1 MRLYLAGPEVFLVD
15 ADAIAEAKRA
25 ICTAHGL
32 TGIFPLEP
40 PPVVPDASLPEWLRI
55 YWANES
61 HIRACDA
68 LVANLTPFRGVSAD
82 VGTVYEL
89 GFMRALGRP
98 VFGYSN
104 VAQRFGGRAL
114 AALGGTARRRADG
127 AWEDAE
133 GMAVEEF
140 DRHDNLMLEGGI
152 EAAGGRFVAADVPA
166 ARRWHD
172 LAAFETCVAAAARL
186 LRGAATG
193 PAATIQVSSTSSA

>member
-1 MRLYLAGPEVFLVD
+1 MHMRVYLAGPEVFL
-15 ADAIAEAKRA
+15 ADAADIAAAKRA
-25 ICTAHGL
+25 LCATQGL
-32 TGIFPLEP
+32 IGVFPLEP
-40 PPVVPDASLPEWLRI
+40 PPLAPDPALPEWRRI
-55 YWANES
+55 YQANEA
-61 HIRACDA
+61 HIRSCDA
-68 LVANLTPFRGVSAD
+68 LIANLTPFRGISAD

-104 VAQRFGGRAL
+104 VVQRFGGRVL
-114 AALGGTARRRADG
+114 AALGGAARPRADG

-152 EAAGGRFVAADVPA
+152 AASGGCFAAEAVPA

-172 LAAFETCVAAAARL
+172 LAAFARCVAAAAQL
-186 LRGAATG
+186 LGG
-193 PAATIQVSSTSSA
+193 QPGSTSSA

>member
-1 MRLYLAGPEVFLVD
+1 MRIYLAGPEVFL
-15 ADAIAEAKRA
+15 ADAEAIAAEKRA
-25 ICTAHGL
+25 LCAAHGL

-40 PPVVPDASLPEWLRI
+40 PPAAPDPALPEWLRI
-55 YWANES
+55 YWANEA
-61 HIRACDA
+61 HIRGCDA
-68 LVANLTPFRGVSAD
+68 LIANLTPFRGPSAD

-104 VAQRFGGRAL
+104 VARRFGSRTL
-114 AALGGTARRRADG
+114 AALGRAVRRRPDG

-152 EAAGGRFVAADVPA
+152 HASGGAFEVGEVPPD
-166 ARRWHD
+166 RRWRD
-172 LAAFETCVAAAARL
+172 LTAFGRCVAAAARL
-186 LRGAATG
+186 GR
-193 PAATIQVSSTSSA
+193 

>member
-1 MRLYLAGPEVFLVD
+1 MRLYLAGPEVFL
-15 ADAIAEAKRA
+15 ADAADIAAAKRA
-25 ICTAHGL
+25 ICAAQGL

-40 PPVVPDASLPEWLRI
+40 PPLVPDPALPEWRRI
-55 YWANES
+55 YQANEA
-61 HIRACDA
+61 HIRSCDA
-68 LVANLTPFRGVSAD
+68 LVANLTPFRGASAD

-104 VAQRFGGRAL
+104 VAQRFGGRVL
-114 AALGGTARRRADG
+114 AGLGGAARRRADG

-152 EAAGGRFVAADVPA
+152 AESGGTFEAEDVPA

-172 LAAFETCVAAAARL
+172 LAAFARCVAAAARVL
-186 LRGAATG
+186 GVQ
-193 PAATIQVSSTSSA
+193 PASTSSA

>member
-1 MRLYLAGPEVFLVD
+1 MRLYLAGPEVFL
-15 ADAIAEAKRA
+15 ADSADIAAAKRA
-25 ICTAHGL
+25 ICAAEGL

-40 PPVVPDASLPEWLRI
+40 PPVPPDPALPEWRRI
-55 YWANES
+55 YRANES
-61 HIRACDA
+61 HIRSCDA
-68 LVANLTPFRGVSAD
+68 LVANLTPFRGASAD
-82 VGTVYEL
+82 PGTVYEL

-104 VAQRFGGRAL
+104 VAQRFGARVLAGLGRA
-114 AALGGTARRRADG
+114 ARRRADG

-152 EAAGGRFVAADVPA
+152 AEAGGTFEVADVPA

-172 LAAFETCVAAAARL
+172 LSAFARCVAAAARGF
-186 LRGAATG
+186 GAQPG
-193 PAATIQVSSTSSA
+193 STSSA

>member
-1 MRLYLAGPEVFLVD
+1 M
-15 ADAIAEAKRA
+15 
-25 ICTAHGL
+25 

-40 PPVVPDASLPEWLRI
+40 PPLEPDPALPEWRRI
-55 YWANES
+55 YQANEA
-61 HIRACDA
+61 HIRSCDA
-68 LVANLTPFRGVSAD
+68 LIANLTPFRGPSAD

-104 VAQRFGGRAL
+104 VAQRFGSRVL
-114 AALGGTARRRADG
+114 AGLGGAARRRADG

-140 DRHDNLMLEGGI
+140 DRYDNLMLEGGI
-152 EAAGGRFVAADVPA
+152 AESGGAFEVEAVPE

-172 LAAFETCVAAAARL
+172 LAAFARCVAAAARL
-186 LRGAATG
+186 LGIQ
-193 PAATIQVSSTSSA
+193 PASTSSA